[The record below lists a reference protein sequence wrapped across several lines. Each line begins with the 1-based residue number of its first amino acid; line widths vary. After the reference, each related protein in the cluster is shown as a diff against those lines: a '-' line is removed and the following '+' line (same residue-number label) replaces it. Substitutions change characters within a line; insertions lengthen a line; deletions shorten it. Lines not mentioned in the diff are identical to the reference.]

1 LLPNNLADKEQGVS
15 KTRQPVEKVLVGP
28 VIVLKQEQNTPKP
41 VFSVPEQGTV
51 RDMKEFF
58 NTLGRFGALL
68 APLQN
73 TCAFSHL
80 YPPPLHV
87 VVRLVMTTSAE
98 PRFTLRVPGFYS
110 RSWIW
115 VSEKTPSRHLGE
127 YRRFA
132 S

>member
-15 KTRQPVEKVLVGP
+15 KTRQPVEKVVVGP
-28 VIVLKQEQNTPKP
+28 VVVSKQKQNTPKR
-41 VFSVPEQGTV
+41 VFSGPEQGTV

-58 NTLGRFGALL
+58 YTLGRFGALL

-87 VVRLVMTTSAE
+87 VARLLMTTSVK

-110 RSWIW
+110 RSWI
-115 VSEKTPSRHLGE
+115 
-127 YRRFA
+127 
-132 S
+132 